1 MINALSYQVQ
11 EEIIEILLIATPPQH
26 SNAIDLR
33 SRYANALPIPYSP
46 LPIPDSPLPTPHSR
60 NILKYVK
67 KLKG

>member
-11 EEIIEILLIATPPQH
+11 EEIIEILLIATPPH
-26 SNAIDLR
+26 PNAIDRR
-33 SRYANALPIPYSP
+33 SRYANALPIPDSP